1 VFRGVEMQPT
11 ISDVAKRAGVAPS
24 TVSYVLSGN
33 RSISPQTRRRV
44 EASIRALNYH
54 PHAGARSMRA
64 GRTDVI
70 ALVVPIHHWSFER
83 VLMPYVYGVL
93 ESARRHGWNV
103 MLLTG
108 ADGKSEID
116 RVVRSKMVDGLILM
130 EVLTH
135 DERVPFVAEMDS
147 PAVLLGVPEDP
158 SGLPYVDFDFEAAG
172 HLAVTHLAELGHE
185 VIGFLGPHP
194 GIFEIGSGYAL
205 RAWRGVADELA
216 ERRLE
221 FHGVATETTHG
232 GVQSALRRLFDHAPG
247 ITALIVFNEG
257 VLELVP
263 QVLGRLGKRVPGDV
277 SVVAIAQDALAEQV
291 VPPLTCVN
299 VPADE
304 MGRQA
309 IELLSSW
316 DGNATGRLLPPR
328 ILRASSDAPPPP
340 SRRKRHPARPTRSRT
355 VPGKPVEHDGT
366 TDFNVNAASA
376 QEVCVKGTVADPKL
390 KEKKPAL
397 R

>member
-1 VFRGVEMQPT
+1 MQPT
-11 ISDVAKRAGVAPS
+11 ITDVAKHAGVAPS
-24 TVSYVLSGN
+24 TVSYVLSGS

-44 EASIRALNYH
+44 ETSIRALKYH

-70 ALVVPIHHWSFER
+70 ALVVPIHRWSFER

-93 ESARRHGWNV
+93 ESARQHGWNV

-130 EVLTH
+130 EVLAH
-135 DERVPFVAEMDS
+135 DERVPFVAEMGT

-194 GIFEIGSGYAL
+194 GILEIGSGYAL
-205 RAWRGVADELA
+205 RAWRGVADELSG
-216 ERRLE
+216 RRLE
-221 FHGVATETTHG
+221 FHGVATETTHE
-232 GVQSALRRLFDHAPG
+232 GVQSALCRLFDDAPH

-263 QVLGRLGKRVPGDV
+263 QGLERLGKRVPGDV
-277 SVVAIAQDALAEQV
+277 SVVAIARDASAQQV
-291 VPPLTCVN
+291 VPPLTCVA

-309 IELLSSW
+309 IDLLSSW
-316 DGNATGRLLPPR
+316 DGSPVRRLLPPTV
-328 ILRASSDAPPPP
+328 LRAASDAPPPSHKSGRRRGTA
-340 SRRKRHPARPTRSRT
+340 SRQGA
-355 VPGKPVEHDGT
+355 
-366 TDFNVNAASA
+366 
-376 QEVCVKGTVADPKL
+376 KGPRFSTLTPH
-390 KEKKPAL
+390 
-397 R
+397 